1 LPRRVPLARWQTGMR
16 WWRFFAIR
24 SGCQSPARRS
34 FRRTRTASAR
44 AWPTLLLKLNVSRI
58 SGKALAVLIEDNRH
72 QALLDRG
79 LSALEEWLMANQG
92 LVKAK
97 FSQASR
103 YTPVF
108 LDNYVVEKFIDGI
121 CALLHEVA
129 ANPRHELRVQFDGAI
144 QELIERLQTSLEYR
158 QNGDTV
164 LREFVEHLRSEN

>member
-1 LPRRVPLARWQTGMR
+1 MAG
-16 WWRFFAIR
+16 A
-24 SGCQSPARRS
+24 GPAN
-34 FRRTRTASAR
+34 SAQVAEAVGSLIPGILNALEDEDVR
-44 AWPTLLLKLNVSRI
+44 GLFERILTPELLKLNVSHI
-58 SGKALAVLIEDNRH
+58 SGKVLAILIEGNRH

-108 LDNYVVEKFIDGI
+108 LDNYMVEKFIDGI

-129 ANPRHELRVQFDGAI
+129 ADPRHELRLQFDG
-144 QELIERLQTSLEYR
+144 RYR
-158 QNGDTV
+158 
-164 LREFVEHLRSEN
+164 S